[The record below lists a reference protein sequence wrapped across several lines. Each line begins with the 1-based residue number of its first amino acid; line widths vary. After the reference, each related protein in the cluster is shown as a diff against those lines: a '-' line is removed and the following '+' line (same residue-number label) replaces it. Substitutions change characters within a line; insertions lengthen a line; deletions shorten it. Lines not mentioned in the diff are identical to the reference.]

1 MGEVAALRQL
11 VGQVQELW
19 DLYGAVHVH
28 AHGPLPRWYLL
39 DFEHGSIKDDHC
51 GGRTGYSSELLK
63 IMETNQSPPRKRPR
77 RDKNREK
84 ASLLNSDE
92 TMKLDIWREFPEDLF
107 ETVIAR
113 LPVAAIFRFR
123 SVCRKWCSLVGS
135 DNFSQQYSEVPHGMP
150 WFYTITH
157 ENASNNVAMYDPSR
171 KKWHHPSIPL
181 APAKIVIPVASAGG
195 LVCLLDLSHRNF
207 YICNPL
213 TQSLKEIPPR
223 SVQAWSRVSVGMA
236 LNGTTSSEGY
246 KVMWL
251 RNDGNHEVYDSMQG
265 MWSRPGDFPPSFKL
279 PLALN
284 FRSQP
289 VAVGSTLYFMCSE
302 PEGVLSYDVSTGI
315 WTQFIIPLPLH
326 LTDHTLAEFQGRI
339 MLVGLVC
346 KNAATCVCIWELQRM
361 TLLWKEVDRM
371 PNVWC
376 LEFYG
381 KHMRMTCLGNS
392 GLLML
397 SLKAKRMNRLVIY
410 DLLNK
415 EWQKVPD
422 CMLPCSRKKQW
433 IACGTAFSPCPSAL
447 P

>member
-19 DLYGAVHVH
+19 DLYGAN
-28 AHGPLPRWYLL
+28 AHPVPRWYLL
-39 DFEHGSIKDDHC
+39 DFEHGSIKDDYC
-51 GGRTGYSSELLK
+51 GGRSGYNSELLK
-63 IMETNQSPPRKRPR
+63 IMETNQSPLRKRPR
-77 RDKNREK
+77 RDRNREK
-84 ASLLNSDE
+84 APSSNKTE
-92 TMKLDIWREFPEDLF
+92 VMQQEIWRDFPEDLF

-123 SVCRKWCSLVGS
+123 TVCQKWSSLLGS
-135 DNFSQQYSEVPHGMP
+135 DSFSHQYSEAPRELP

-157 ENASNNVAMYDPSR
+157 ENANNNVAMYDPLL
-171 KKWHHPSIPL
+171 KKWHHSSVPL
-181 APAKIVIPVASAGG
+181 TPTKIVIPVASVGG

-213 TQSLKEIPPR
+213 MQSLKEIPPR
-223 SVQAWSRVSVGMA
+223 SVQGWSRVAVGMV
-236 LNGTTSSEGY
+236 LNGRSSSDGY

-251 RNDGNHEVYDSMQG
+251 GNDGTYEVYDSTKN
-265 MWSRPGDFPPSFKL
+265 MWSCPGTFPPGIKL

-289 VAVGSTLYFMCSE
+289 VAVGSTVYFMCAE
-302 PEGVLSYDVSTGI
+302 PDGVLSCDVSTGI
-315 WTQFIIPLPLH
+315 WRQFAIPLPLH
-326 LTDHTLAEFQGRI
+326 LTDHTLAEFQGRV
-339 MLVGLVC
+339 MLVGLLC
-346 KNAATCVCIWELQRM
+346 KNAATCVCIWELQKM

-371 PNVWC
+371 PNIWC

-381 KHMRMTCLGNS
+381 KHMKMTCLGNS

-397 SLKAKRMNRLVIY
+397 SLKAKRMNRLVTY
-410 DLLNK
+410 NLLK
-415 EWQKVPD
+415 REWQKVPD

-433 IACGTAFSPCPSAL
+433 IACGTAFDPVPCAL
-447 P
+447 A